1 MSLLPGYHKIE
12 GSVHTSK
19 RQFVENSVVV
29 SSSVSTRV
37 RLGWGFWILRLFNV
51 TAPSRFEVH
60 RQFLGGRNH
69 EGREY
74 QPGAFSSRLSCVWVT
89 AARHFAAIAHGI
101 GDLGPVVISWFWWF
115 TALFECIGS
124 MLTSFEDGV
133 SRHLGSP
140 WYPFRSRVLRQ
151 NYERF
156 QSTPGTHQQQVNL
169 NVAMLAR
176 AKEPMEETRP
186 KAQKVEHERNS

>member
-1 MSLLPGYHKIE
+1 MYILFFSNSFSTASQQFLPSFDSKPRLMSLLPGYHKIE
-12 GSVHTSK
+12 GFVHTSK
-19 RQFVENSVVV
+19 GQFVENSVVV

-89 AARHFAAIAHGI
+89 AARHFAAIALWHWRSWASCN
-101 GDLGPVVISWFWWF
+101 LLVLVVYSI
-115 TALFECIGS
+115 
-124 MLTSFEDGV
+124 
-133 SRHLGSP
+133 
-140 WYPFRSRVLRQ
+140 LRMYRLDVDQ
-151 NYERF
+151 F
-156 QSTPGTHQQQVNL
+156 
-169 NVAMLAR
+169 
-176 AKEPMEETRP
+176 
-186 KAQKVEHERNS
+186 